1 MSIDIV
7 LSYERILIKSFNNQI
22 KFAQKLQTFHTGQI
36 ITPSENIKVIY
47 NINRL
52 KDINLHSVNNECIC
66 VIINF

>member
-22 KFAQKLQTFHTGQI
+22 KFAQKLQTFQTGQI

>member
-1 MSIDIV
+1 VSIDIV

-22 KFAQKLQTFHTGQI
+22 KFAQKLQTFQTGQI

-52 KDINLHSVNNECIC
+52 KDIN
-66 VIINF
+66 F

>member
-22 KFAQKLQTFHTGQI
+22 KFAQKLKIFQTGQI